1 MADLLED
8 IDHAFA
14 SDPLIDE
21 IGVIM
26 CPPPPN
32 VVLIDHKLGLS
43 YLILK
48 SLFAYSLSEFYLI
61 LSALKHDHIKLSDP
75 ITADKVMRLTRAAL
89 VVKGDMPMLYNIRK
103 MAVLEGNALS
113 NIEEELF
120 FLSVLFTKH
129 PKSPSSWQHRK
140 WCLNERY
147 FYQRAKE
154 ASCYPKDITASSP
167 TTKKFPLKMTLT
179 EVQIE
184 LDLCSKMSESY
195 PKNYYSWMHRLW
207 LLQFMN
213 INELESEMLFTK
225 TWLNSHVSDHSASSH
240 RQEVIQRILFLIS
253 SPSTHG
259 NGDSYG
265 DVACSINDLDGNE
278 NVFSIVDKDISDID
292 QIKIIDN
299 ECNNNGNNIKDNNSN
314 FNNINDLSVHDNNK
328 DGSTGSKDDIN
339 LGMAYKIRFNRLK
352 RFLSNL
358 ATDLGTENL
367 NIFLSN
373 SVSPPC
379 LHSNEKSSAHE
390 KVKKVENV
398 LLDSKNQFNLN
409 DRDDNLYFQLLFLTS
424 TVKDCRQLIF
434 DRPGKF
440 LSHVNQYVD

>member
-225 TWLNSHVSDHSASSH
+225 TWLNS
-240 RQEVIQRILFLIS
+240 
-253 SPSTHG
+253 
-259 NGDSYG
+259 
-265 DVACSINDLDGNE
+265 
-278 NVFSIVDKDISDID
+278 
-292 QIKIIDN
+292 IKI
-299 ECNNNGNNIKDNNSN
+299 
-314 FNNINDLSVHDNNK
+314 
-328 DGSTGSKDDIN
+328 
-339 LGMAYKIRFNRLK
+339 
-352 RFLSNL
+352 
-358 ATDLGTENL
+358 
-367 NIFLSN
+367 
-373 SVSPPC
+373 
-379 LHSNEKSSAHE
+379 
-390 KVKKVENV
+390 
-398 LLDSKNQFNLN
+398 
-409 DRDDNLYFQLLFLTS
+409 
-424 TVKDCRQLIF
+424 
-434 DRPGKF
+434 KF
-440 LSHVNQYVD
+440 